1 MKSDFVHLHAHTEFS
16 TLDGMP
22 KVEEYV
28 IRAVELGQP
37 SLALTEHGNMRSMYQ
52 FQIKSTQG
60 FDYNGQRY
68 DFTGLIKPIFG
79 IEFYASLHDYKL
91 KGLPES
97 EKTKIR
103 RECNSEAEYKA
114 IVKEKEQK
122 EGYKARF
129 HVLAFAKNQVGLQ
142 NLFLLNYLSWKHGF
156 FYRPRIDTGL
166 LFKYHEGI
174 VITTACIGG
183 YAPEMVLQGKES
195 LAEKWIIDAKKVFKD
210 DLYIEIQPHKLLG
223 DKDSPYKNVLIQKVA
238 NQAMVSY
245 ANSHNIKI
253 VATNDCHYLLKEDAE
268 SHNVLLAVNQRGS
281 INSEDAWTFGDKG
294 FYLKTKDEM
303 FRTFKTNHGDYL
315 SDKVINTSLETTM
328 EIVEKCNSKLEIDR
342 KKGILP
348 VVETKGMPEDVFLE
362 KLCFRGWKKFRN
374 MEQIIAEYAEHYG
387 VGYEVAWQTYLDRMY
402 FELKRIKDLKFAKYF
417 LIIYDLIT
425 WARKNDIMVGP
436 GRGSSSASLVC
447 YLLGITSV
455 DPLFYNLYFERFL
468 APGRIDYPDIDMD
481 FEDTR
486 RKEIFKYL
494 VKKYGENNV
503 CQIGTVGRMKG
514 KQALHDVG
522 RALDVPA
529 GETMKITKHII
540 QRSSGDARTS
550 QSVVDSFK
558 EFDVCIE
565 YNKKYPDVLKHVI
578 KLEGK
583 ARQVGIHA
591 AGIQIADRPMHQIV
605 PIEYRETKDAQGNK
619 ERIKV
624 AGLDWL
630 ECQGLGLVKL
640 DVLGLRTLSILK
652 TALKSIKQRKGIDLN
667 LEEVS
672 LKDEKTL
679 QGFTDGKFVGIFQ
692 FDSIG
697 MTKTCEKLT
706 FRSFEDVIALNAL
719 YRPGCCKVGTKVLL
733 NWNDPNNKT
742 FVKIED
748 LFNKFNGASDY
759 VKSVKRNFNI
769 VSYDVNRNKYVKNKI
784 VGVYKSGVKSCYK
797 LKLRHLREIQT
808 KKRGEFT
815 PVFQGDISVSMEH
828 KILTLDRGW
837 QQAKNLK
844 YGDYVLFR
852 FQHIVANARR
862 SSGSDFK
869 GKSIFFY
876 KERCAICNYQE
887 QFVPLDTH
895 HLDGNRN
902 NHNEDNLLIVC
913 PNCHREIE
921 YGKYNWQYIKE
932 RQKLNRLPNS
942 HNNPFRWTMF
952 LGLEYEGD
960 FETYDIEMEMPYNN
974 FIAGGIVVHNSMRSG
989 LATHYIN
996 RAIGKEKIKPL
1007 HPIYDDIC
1015 KETYGILVYQEQLI
1029 KCFRDM
1035 AGYEEATADELRKK
1049 ISKSAGVETL
1059 GKESD
1064 KFISGAI
1071 AKGMTEKQA
1080 KELFENMAFFGSYA
1094 FNKAHAAAYGMIAYW
1109 GMYLKVHYAVEFF
1122 HALMRHEPE
1131 KNEILRFVSDAR
1143 KSDLDVKTPDINHSD
1158 IQFRI
1163 LDDKTIISGLVDIK
1177 GCGMKAS
1184 VEIAEKQPYNSLHD
1198 LLGKVNRRHVHKGVI
1213 GALVKAGAFRS
1224 LYPSIGAMLVPLTVT
1239 VKRKGGVID
1248 EIDKCVWEQM
1258 VDKKPEDAEN
1268 IYKEYD
1274 IEENVLDE
1282 EQEVKVMSDV
1292 CPIPPYR
1299 HKIEYYEKV
1308 KKYIFTDRE
1317 HMETYLGI
1325 DEVYD
1330 NESEFSDS
1338 GLHRTRG
1345 VFMGTLVDIKYNN
1358 VGDFHKDEPSDK
1370 EKKRIGWGKRYANVN
1385 IENPLG
1391 IRRINIDIDVFPTFR
1406 QIIDRGLQT
1415 PVLIIGNLLKWSEV
1429 IYADVIVD
1437 LDEFR
1442 DILELDIK
1450 MIEKYQKMNPFQKY
1464 LIKHPCS
1471 RLKEQTTKSDIN
1483 DLKYGVSQGV
1493 REIMALVTRVKYHWT
1508 KKDKKMAFVEIE
1520 DVSGN
1525 LSCIL
1530 WPEGVLKYG
1539 QKIKVGSVIKAF
1551 IKKNKD
1557 GCFIEDKRK
1566 LTVVK
1571 TFWNLEGHIQ
1581 GETSNKDI
1589 LEREKTGQLKTDP
1602 TKYLTK

>member
-1 MKSDFVHLHAHTEFS
+1 MKSDFVHLHCHTEFS

-28 IRAVELGQP
+28 IRAVELGMT

-52 FQIKSTQG
+52 FQIKTNQG
-60 FDYNGQRY
+60 FDFNGQRY

-79 IEFYASLHDYKL
+79 IEFYASFHDYRM
-91 KGLPES
+91 KGMPES
-97 EKTKIR
+97 EKSALR
-103 RECNSEAEYKA
+103 RDCKNEVDYK
-114 IVKEKEQK
+114 KQLKQLELDK
-122 EGYKARF
+122 GYRARF
-129 HVLAFAKNQVGLQ
+129 HILAFAKNQVGLQ
-142 NLFLLNYLSWKHGF
+142 NLFLLNYLSWKDGF
-156 FYRPRIDTGL
+156 YHRPRIDSKL

-174 VITTACIGG
+174 IITTACIGG
-183 YAPEMVLQGKES
+183 YAPEMVLKGKES
-195 LAEKWIIDAKKVFKD
+195 EAEKWIIDAKKVFKD
-210 DLYIEIQPHKLLG
+210 DLYVEIQPHKLLG
-223 DKDSPYKNVLIQKVA
+223 DDKTPYENVLIQEVA
-238 NQAMVSY
+238 NRAMVSY
-245 ANSHNIKI
+245 ANTHNIKI
-253 VATNDCHYLLKEDAE
+253 VATNDCHYLMKDDYE
-268 SHNVLLAVNQRGS
+268 SHNVLLG
-281 INSEDAWTFGDKG
+281 INSHSSITSQDAWTFGDTG
-294 FYLKTKDEM
+294 FYMKSKDEM
-303 FRTFKTNHGDYL
+303 FQTFKKNHGDYL
-315 SDKVINTSLETTM
+315 SDAVIKISLENTL
-328 EIVEKCNSKLEIDR
+328 EIAEKCNSKLEIDR

-374 MEQIIAEYAEHYG
+374 MEKIIGEYAEH
-387 VGYEVAWQTYLDRMY
+387 VGISYENAWQVYLDRMY

-425 WARKNDIMVGP
+425 WARKSDIMVGP

-514 KQALHDVG
+514 KQALQDVG
-522 RALDVPA
+522 RFFEVPHS
-529 GETMKITKHII
+529 ETNKITKHII
-540 QRSSGDARTS
+540 QRSSGDARAS

-558 EFDVCIE
+558 EFDVCKE
-565 YNKKYPDVLKHVI
+565 YNEKYPRVLKHVI

-591 AGIQIADRPMHQIV
+591 AGIQIADKPMHTIV
-605 PIEYRETKDAQGNK
+605 PIEYRETKDADGNK

-679 QGFTDGKFVGIFQ
+679 NGFTEGKFVGIFQ

-719 YRPGCCKVGTKVLL
+719 YRPG
-733 NWNDPNNKT
+733 
-742 FVKIED
+742 
-748 LFNKFNGASDY
+748 
-759 VKSVKRNFNI
+759 
-769 VSYDVNRNKYVKNKI
+769 
-784 VGVYKSGVKSCYK
+784 
-797 LKLRHLREIQT
+797 
-808 KKRGEFT
+808 
-815 PVFQGDISVSMEH
+815 
-828 KILTLDRGW
+828 
-837 QQAKNLK
+837 
-844 YGDYVLFR
+844 
-852 FQHIVANARR
+852 
-862 SSGSDFK
+862 
-869 GKSIFFY
+869 
-876 KERCAICNYQE
+876 
-887 QFVPLDTH
+887 
-895 HLDGNRN
+895 
-902 NHNEDNLLIVC
+902 
-913 PNCHREIE
+913 
-921 YGKYNWQYIKE
+921 
-932 RQKLNRLPNS
+932 
-942 HNNPFRWTMF
+942 
-952 LGLEYEGD
+952 
-960 FETYDIEMEMPYNN
+960 
-974 FIAGGIVVHNSMRSG
+974 SMRSG

-1029 KCFRDM
+1029 KCFRDI

-1049 ISKSAGVETL
+1049 IAKSAGVETL

-1071 AKGMTEKQA
+1071 EKGMTEKQA

-1094 FNKAHAAAYGMIAYW
+1094 FNKAHAAAYGMISYW
-1109 GMYLKVHYAVEFF
+1109 GMYLKVHYSVEFF

-1143 KSDLDVKTPDINHSD
+1143 KNGLDVKTPDINHSD

-1163 LDDKTIISGLVDIK
+1163 LDDTSIISGLVDIK

-1198 LLGKVNRRHVHKGVI
+1198 LLNKVNRRHVHKGVI
-1213 GALVKAGAFRS
+1213 GALVNAGAFRS
-1224 LYPSIGAMLVPLTVT
+1224 LYPSIGAMIQTIPVN
-1239 VKRKGGVID
+1239 VKRKGVV
-1248 EIDKCVWEQM
+1248 ES
-1258 VDKKPEDAEN
+1258 VDKYIWEHMIDRKLEDAEK

-1274 IEENVLDE
+1274 TDENRLDE

-1299 HKIEYYEKV
+1299 HKIEYYESV

-1317 HMETYLGI
+1317 HMETYLGT
-1325 DEVYD
+1325 DETYD
-1330 NESEFSDS
+1330 NELEFGES

-1345 VFMGTLVDIKYNN
+1345 IFIGTLVDIKYNN
-1358 VGDFHKDEPSDK
+1358 VGDFHKDEPTEK

-1385 IENPLG
+1385 IENTLG

-1415 PVLIIGNLLKWSEV
+1415 PVLLVGNLLKWSEV

-1442 DILELDIK
+1442 DILDKDIK
-1450 MIEKYQKMNPFQKY
+1450 MREKYLLMNPFQKY

-1471 RLKEQTTKSDIN
+1471 FHSEIAPKSNIN
-1483 DLKYGVSQGV
+1483 ELKYGVSSGI
-1493 REIMALVTRVKYHWT
+1493 REIMALVTRVKWHWT
-1508 KKDKKMAFVEIE
+1508 KKEKKMAFVEIE
-1520 DVSGN
+1520 DLSGN

-1530 WPEGVLKYG
+1530 WPEGVLRFG

-1551 IKKNKD
+1551 VKKNKD
-1557 GCFIEDKRK
+1557 GCFIEDNRK
-1566 LTVVK
+1566 FSVIK
-1571 TFWNLEGHIQ
+1571 SYWNLEGHIH

-1589 LEREKTGQLKTDP
+1589 LERQKTGQIKTDP

>member
-1 MKSDFVHLHAHTEFS
+1 MHDKDFVHLHCHSEYS

-22 KVEEYV
+22 RVEEYV
-28 IRAVELGQP
+28 IRCGELGMP
-37 SLALTEHGNMRSMYQ
+37 AMALTEHGNMRSMYQ
-52 FQIKSTQG
+52 FQIKTTQG

-79 IEFYASLHDYKL
+79 IEFYASFHDYKL

-103 RECNSEAEYKA
+103 RECNNEVEYKN
-114 IVKEKEQK
+114 IVKAREQK

-129 HVLAFAKNQVGLQ
+129 HILAFAKNYTGLM
-142 NLFLLNYLSWKHGF
+142 NLFMLNYLSWKDGYY
-156 FYRPRIDTGL
+156 YRPRIDTKL

-174 VITTACIGG
+174 VITTSCIGG
-183 YAPEMVLQGKES
+183 YAPEMVLTGKES
-195 LAEKWIIDAKKVFKD
+195 YAEKWIVEAKKVFKD

-223 DKDSPYKNVLIQKVA
+223 DNKSPYEGMLIQEIA
-238 NQAMVSY
+238 NRAMINY
-245 ANSHNIKI
+245 AHTHKIKI
-253 VATNDCHYLLKEDAE
+253 LATNDCHYLSKEDVS
-268 SHNVLLAVNQRGS
+268 SHNVLLGINSRGTV
-281 INSEDAWTFGDKG
+281 NSEDAWTFGDTG

-303 FRTFKTNHGDYL
+303 VQTFKKNHGHYL
-315 SDKVINTSLETTM
+315 SDNIIKNSLE
-328 EIVEKCNSKLEIDR
+328 IAEKGNVKLDIDR

-348 VVETKGMPEDVFLE
+348 VVETKGMAEDVFLE

-374 MEQIIAEYAEHYG
+374 MEQIIGEYAEHYNIPFD
-387 VGYEVAWQTYLDRMY
+387 EAWQLYLDRMR

-417 LIIYDLIT
+417 LIIYDLIN
-425 WARKNDIMVGP
+425 WARRNDIMVGP

-494 VKKYGENNV
+494 VKKYGEENV

-514 KQALHDVG
+514 KQALQDVG
-522 RALDVPA
+522 RFFEVPHS
-529 GETMKITKHII
+529 ETNKITKHII
-540 QRSSGDARTS
+540 QRSSGDARAS

-558 EFDVCIE
+558 EFDVCKE
-565 YNKKYPDVLKHVI
+565 YNEKYPMVLKHVI

-591 AGIQIADRPMHQIV
+591 AGIQIADKPMHTIV
-605 PIEYRETKDAQGNK
+605 PLEYRETKDDAGNK

-652 TALKSIKQRKGIDLN
+652 TALKSIKSRKGIDLN

-672 LKDEKTL
+672 LTDKETL
-679 QGFTDGKFVGIFQ
+679 QGFTEGRFVGIFQ

-706 FRSFEDVIALNAL
+706 FKSFEDVIALNAL
-719 YRPGCCKVGTKVLL
+719 YRPGCLHKNTKITMS
-733 NWNDPNNKT
+733 WNDPNNRT
-742 FVKIED
+742 FIEIKD
-748 LFNKFNGASDY
+748 LYNKFNNAPDC
-759 VKSVKRNFNI
+759 VKNVKRNFNI
-769 VSYDVNRNKYVKNKI
+769 VSYDEKTKKYVKNRI
-784 VGVYKSGVKSCYK
+784 VNVYKSGIKECYK
-797 LKLRHLREIQT
+797 IKIRHSREIQL

-815 PVFQGDISVSMEH
+815 PIFQGNLIVTLEH

-837 QQAKNLK
+837 QQVKDLK
-844 YGDYVLFR
+844 YGDYLLYR
-852 FQHIVANARR
+852 FNNKMSYSKRTL
-862 SSGSDFK
+862 SNSFK
-869 GKSIFFY
+869 NKALFFY
-876 KERCAICNYQE
+876 KERCSICGYHKKNI
-887 QFVPLDTH
+887 PLDVH

-902 NHNEDNLLIVC
+902 NNEVKNLLVVC
-913 PNCHREIE
+913 PNHHREIE
-921 YGKYNWQYIKE
+921 YGKYSNEYIK
-932 RQKLNRLPNS
+932 QKQMENTLPNS
-942 HNNPFRWTMF
+942 YDNPFRWIMY
-952 LGLEYEGD
+952 LDKEYIGKD
-960 FETYDIEMEMPYNN
+960 ETYDIEMEMPNNN
-974 FIAGGIVVHNSMRSG
+974 FVAGGIVVHNSMRSG

-1029 KCFRDM
+1029 KCFRDI

-1049 ISKSAGVETL
+1049 IAKSAGVETL

-1064 KFISGAI
+1064 KFISGAV

-1109 GMYLKVHYAVEFF
+1109 GMYLKIHHSVEFF
-1122 HALMRHEPE
+1122 YALMRHEPDR
-1131 KNEILRFVSDAR
+1131 NEILRFVSDAR
-1143 KSDLDVKTPDINHSD
+1143 KNGLDVKTPDINYSD
-1158 IQFRI
+1158 VQFKI
-1163 LDDKTIISGLVDIK
+1163 LDDTTIISGLVDIK

-1184 VEIAEKQPYNSLHD
+1184 VEIAEKQPYTSLHD
-1198 LLGKVNRRHVHKGVI
+1198 MLEKVNRRHVHKGVI
-1213 GALVKAGAFRS
+1213 GSLVKAGAFRS
-1224 LYPSIGAMLVPLTVT
+1224 LYPSIGAMIQTIGVN
-1239 VKRKGGVID
+1239 VKRKGILVEEDRYIW
-1248 EIDKCVWEQM
+1248 EKMIDK
-1258 VDKKPEDAEN
+1258 KHEDAEN

-1274 IEENVLDE
+1274 TDENRLDE
-1282 EQEVKVMSDV
+1282 EQEVKVMSEV
-1292 CPIPPYR
+1292 CPIPPYK

-1308 KKYIFTDRE
+1308 KKYMFTDRE
-1317 HMETYLGI
+1317 HMETYLGV

-1330 NESEFSDS
+1330 NEVEFGEG

-1345 VFMGTLVDIKYNN
+1345 VFIGTLVDIKYNN
-1358 VGDFHKDEPSDK
+1358 VGDFHKDEPSEK

-1385 IENPLG
+1385 IENTLG

-1415 PVLIIGNLLKWSEV
+1415 PVLIVGNLLKWSEV

-1442 DILELDIK
+1442 DILDADGK
-1450 MIEKYQKMNPFQKY
+1450 MKEKFLKMNPFQQY
-1464 LIKHPCS
+1464 LIKHPCLRS
-1471 RLKEQTTKSDIN
+1471 PDVKSQSNIN
-1483 DLKYGVSQGV
+1483 HIKY
-1493 REIMALVTRVKYHWT
+1493 EISSGISEIKALVTRVKWHST
-1508 KKDKKMAFVEIE
+1508 KKEKKMAFVELE
-1520 DVSGN
+1520 DETGN

-1539 QKIKVGSVIKAF
+1539 QKIKAGSVIKAF
-1551 IKKNKD
+1551 VKKNKD

-1566 LTVVK
+1566 LVVVK
-1571 TFWNLEGHIQ
+1571 TFWTLEQHIQ
-1581 GETSNKDI
+1581 GETSNKDL